1 MAERRLPKIL
11 AAAVK
16 IKPGE
21 ARLALLLFAYFFLIT
36 APYNII
42 KSLRDA
48 SYLEDLGPNFLPF
61 AYASVVVVG
70 LAVSLHARLQARL
83 SRRGLI
89 MGTLAVSVV
98 LDLVFWRIFH
108 ASTWRWWSLVYWMWA
123 NVLVVVLTTQFWI
136 LVNDLFNPREAKR
149 LIGFFGSGGIL
160 GGVAGGVLTGFAAK
174 RMDAHDLLL
183 FSAVLLAAAFPVVRS
198 LFLGR
203 PAADAAPS
211 GARPPEEPH
220 PPAPAKV
227 GFWDCAR
234 SVKGSRYLIL
244 IAAVVLATGVVSTI
258 IDWQSKT
265 VIFQFQASR
274 GNLTSFFG
282 FLNSGFLAFAFLFQ
296 LVLTSRV
303 IERFGI
309 RLGLMI
315 YPAILLALS
324 LGIAAAPG
332 LLWLAVGMKGGDKAL
347 SYSLNQ
353 SARELLYIPVAPEL
367 KYRAKI
373 FIDMFLNRFSKA
385 LGGLVLLVVFSF
397 AHVSLS
403 TATAASPTAVIR
415 EASYASAAFIALWIV
430 LNVLLG
436 RAYVREVRLQLAKK
450 WERPDVIVSE
460 RMDVETAKLIVDA
473 LESRSQSPTLFALHL
488 YDLARR
494 KKLTPEI
501 KSLLLPPPADLPSG
515 TIPAALESPGADDG
529 GISPEMDKEIPEITI
544 PAALESPGADDGGIS
559 PEMDKEIP
567 EILALDSYQKLMGDY
582 AERILEGGG
591 GSDTAR
597 MELAKA
603 IGLMDRGSP
612 LAGRLDELLADASPM
627 VFQFAAESAG
637 RLKDRA
643 FVPALVRRLADP
655 LSRGDARAALEK
667 YGGAIVGTLSDFLAD
682 REEGPGIRGPVTS
695 LLAGIGT
702 EEAAGAL
709 LEELAHG
716 ASSLKTDLVD
726 ALDRIRSRNPGVA
739 FPEDAVRAS
748 LTQALAA
755 LGPVTA
761 AADVLPVFRLLGL
774 LYDHEDVFRAY
785 QNLLKGTNDSVG
797 YAIELLDQTID
808 PDLKGRLFPKLES
821 LARGGAAPE
830 GTA

>member
-21 ARLALLLFAYFFLIT
+21 ARLALLLFGYFLLIT

-48 SYLEDLGPNFLPF
+48 SYLEDLGPNNLPF

-70 LAVSLHARLQARL
+70 LAVSLHARLQNRL
-83 SRRGLI
+83 SRRGLLT
-89 MGTLAVSVV
+89 GTLAIFVAS
-98 LDLVFWRIFH
+98 DLVFWLALRGRP
-108 ASTWRWWSLVYWMWA
+108 SWGWWSLVYWMWA

-160 GGVAGGVLTGFAAK
+160 GGVVGGVLTGFAARWLK
-174 RMDAHDLLL
+174 SPHDLLPVA
-183 FSAVLLAAAFPVVRS
+183 AVLLAAALVVVRS
-198 LFLGR
+198 LFAGR
-203 PAADAAPS
+203 PAANAATPE
-211 GARPPEEPH
+211 ARPPEGPH
-220 PPAPAKV
+220 PLAPAKV

-244 IAAVVLATGVVSTI
+244 LATVVLATGVVSTL
-258 IDWQSKT
+258 IDWQSKSIIY
-265 VIFQFQASR
+265 VFNQRDAAA
-274 GNLTSFFG
+274 NLTSFFG
-282 FLNSGFLAFAFLFQ
+282 FFNSGLLAFAFLFQ
-296 LVLTSRV
+296 LVLTSRF

-315 YPAILLALS
+315 YPAVLLLLS
-324 LGIAAAPG
+324 LGIAAAPAV
-332 LLWLAVGMKGGDKAL
+332 LWLAIGIKGSDKAL
-347 SYSLNQ
+347 SYSINQ

-373 FIDMFLNRFSKA
+373 FIDMFVNRFSKA
-385 LGGLVLLVVFSF
+385 VGGLVLLILFLIAGVQ
-397 AHVSLS
+397 LS
-403 TATAASPTAVIR
+403 NAAASPRLVT
-415 EASYASAAFIALWIV
+415 EASIASAAFIALWIV
-430 LNVLLG
+430 LNVRLG

-460 RMDVETAKLIVDA
+460 KMDVETAKLIVDA

-515 TIPAALESPGADDG
+515 AIPAALERPGADG
-529 GISPEMDKEIPEITI
+529 GPLSPEIDKEIH
-544 PAALESPGADDGGIS
+544 
-559 PEMDKEIP
+559 

-582 AERILEGGG
+582 AESVLEDRGGG
-591 GSDTAR
+591 DMAK

-603 IGLMDRGSP
+603 IGLMPRGAP
-612 LAGRLDELLADASPM
+612 LAGRLEEFLAEESPA

-637 RLKDRA
+637 RLKERA
-643 FVPALVRRLADP
+643 FVPALVRRLAEP

-667 YGGAIVGTLSDFLAD
+667 YGESIVGTLSDFLAD
-682 REEGPGIRGPVTS
+682 REESAAIRGPVTS

-709 LEELAHG
+709 LDELAHG
-716 ASSLKTDLVD
+716 ASGLETDLVD
-726 ALDRIRSRNPGVA
+726 ALDRIRARNPGVA
-739 FPEDAVRAS
+739 FPEETVRAS
-748 LTQALAA
+748 LGHALDA
-755 LGPVTA
+755 LGVVRS
-761 AADVLPVFRLLGL
+761 AADVLSVFRLLGL

-808 PDLKGRLFPKLES
+808 PDLKGRLFPKLDS
-821 LARGGAAPE
+821 LAPGGAAPE